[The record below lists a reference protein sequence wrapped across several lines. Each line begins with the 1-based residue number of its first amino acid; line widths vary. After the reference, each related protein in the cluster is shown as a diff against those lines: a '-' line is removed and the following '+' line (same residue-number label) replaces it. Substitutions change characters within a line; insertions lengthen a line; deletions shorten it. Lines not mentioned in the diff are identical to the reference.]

1 LELFEQEHIFFANNV
16 DRNEEHYPEFPDNIV
31 NNEMKHRS
39 AKHNTIEESWIE
51 GFEYVLHIEFALESN
66 AQDIDDQTGIDKN
79 EGVKVQDRLEAQ
91 KHKK

>member
-39 AKHNTIEESWIE
+39 AKHNTIEESWI
-51 GFEYVLHIEFALESN
+51 VRVESE
-66 AQDIDDQTGIDKN
+66 DRIDC
-79 EGVKVQDRLEAQ
+79 ER
-91 KHKK
+91 